1 MPTFKTVK
9 ASGEH
14 RPNAPRFHSDHCA
27 SIFIVTAWWRRHA
40 GPKADDASMLV
51 HTGLSPSPALVACE
65 NENIDNLDLLTSLDS
80 MNSADTMYSY
90 QRIEDSVKPP
100 SPEHNSESYEQIFT
114 DPTISVIVFDL
125 SSAMV
130 LVRLLKTSHHIRSM
144 VKAYIAKAFTVDRV
158 VCRYFDDTSLFRSV
172 QNHTATII
180 SGSAALQ
187 FFDRSFYP
195 GSDLNLHVPMSGV
208 DVLFT
213 FLLGNG
219 YAFVPHIGQDFDLG
233 RALAES
239 ALPLWRENGVTT
251 MRGIAG
257 VFVFTKIPGG
267 RELKIEVVVAFHASL
282 DTILHYHSSM
292 S

>member
-14 RPNAPRFHSDHCA
+14 RPNVPRFHSDHCA

-114 DPTISVIVFDL
+114 DPTISVIVFSISVLATKNPLDKGTYVLIYCSYVYPLDISATL
-125 SSAMV
+125 SH
-130 LVRLLKTSHHIRSM
+130 L
-144 VKAYIAKAFTVDRV
+144 
-158 VCRYFDDTSLFRSV
+158 
-172 QNHTATII
+172 
-180 SGSAALQ
+180 
-187 FFDRSFYP
+187 
-195 GSDLNLHVPMSGV
+195 
-208 DVLFT
+208 
-213 FLLGNG
+213 
-219 YAFVPHIGQDFDLG
+219 
-233 RALAES
+233 RALRSE
-239 ALPLWRENGVTT
+239 
-251 MRGIAG
+251 
-257 VFVFTKIPGG
+257 K
-267 RELKIEVVVAFHASL
+267 
-282 DTILHYHSSM
+282 
-292 S
+292 